1 MTNFTEFYTSLA
13 KMWPVT
19 RSGSD
24 IASHP
29 DKSIQ
34 PYSSADDEP
43 LCLEKAPIGPYPC

>member
-13 KMWPVT
+13 EMWPVT

-34 PYSSADDEP
+34 KP
-43 LCLEKAPIGPYPC
+43 LVGAFYGHCKTS